1 MQTIVSYLLAD
12 VAEEIFLPTP
22 WREMDL
28 PTWDSEV
35 LVIFENHTIPVI

>member
-35 LVIFENHTIPVI
+35 FLRIIQDLSYGC